1 MTEQFC
7 RVGAGRQVCYRTD
20 GDPSGTP
27 LLLIAGLTLDLTSW
41 PRAMVDGLVAQR
53 FYVIRFDNRDVGRTT
68 PAATPPPS
76 LLRRA
81 LRRPRRDG
89 YDLADMAGDAIAVLD
104 HIGVA
109 QAHVVGMSMGGMIAQ
124 TIAARYPT
132 RTLSLTSIFST
143 TGGKRVGQPAVSTL
157 LLLSK
162 PGSRTREEFIAK
174 HVGLMG
180 HLAGTGF
187 PLDETGAAEYAAG
200 AWDRGL
206 REAAGDG
213 VARQINAIYK
223 SGDRTAEL
231 RRISAPTLVIHG
243 DRDRIV
249 HPSGGHATAAA
260 ITGAR
265 HVTIAGM
272 GHDLAPGVTDRLVEL
287 ITNHI
292 ERSPTTR
299 RSANRPSA
307 SRDVFQ
313 SPVATSSLSKLAL
326 R

>member
-1 MTEQFC
+1 MTDQFC
-7 RVGAGRQVCYRTD
+7 RVGAGRQVCYRAD
-20 GDPSGTP
+20 GDPSGMP

-104 HIGVA
+104 HLGVA

-162 PGSRTREEFIAK
+162 PGSRTREEFVGK
-174 HVGLMG
+174 HLGLVG
-180 HLAGTGF
+180 HLAGSGF
-187 PLDETGAAEYAAG
+187 PLDEAGAAEYAAG

-299 RSANRPSA
+299 RPSNRPSA
-307 SRDVFQ
+307 SGDGFQ
-313 SPVATSSLSKLAL
+313 SPVVTSSLSKLAL

>member
-1 MTEQFC
+1 MSDQFC
-7 RVGAGRQVCYRTD
+7 RVSAGRQVCYRTD

-41 PRAMVDGLVAQR
+41 PSTMVDGLVAQG

-89 YDLADMAGDAIAVLD
+89 YDLADMAGDAVAVLD
-104 HIGVA
+104 HLGVG
-109 QAHVVGMSMGGMIAQ
+109 QAHVAGMSMGGMIAQ
-124 TIAARYPT
+124 TVAARYPA
-132 RTLSLTSIFST
+132 RTSSLSSIFST
-143 TGGKRVGQPAVSTL
+143 TGGKRVGQPAISTL
-157 LLLSK
+157 LLLSN
-162 PGSRTREEFIAK
+162 PGSRTRDEFIRK
-174 HVGLMG
+174 HVMLMN

-187 PLDETGAAEYAAG
+187 PLDEAGAAEYAAG

-223 SGDRTAEL
+223 SGDRTVEL
-231 RRISAPTLVIHG
+231 GRISVPTLVIHG
-243 DRDRIV
+243 DSDRIV
-249 HPSGGHATAAA
+249 HPSGGRATAAA

-272 GHDLAPGVTDRLVEL
+272 GHDLAPGVIDRLVEL

-292 ERSPTTR
+292 EQSPTTR
-299 RSANRPSA
+299 RPSERPCARS
-307 SRDVFQ
+307 DVLQ
-313 SPVATSSLSKLAL
+313 SPAATSSHSMLAL

>member
-1 MTEQFC
+1 MTDQFC
-7 RVGAGRQVCYRTD
+7 RVVAGRQVCYRTD

-41 PRAMVDGLVAQR
+41 PGAMIDGLVAQG

-68 PAATPPPS
+68 PGATPPPS

-104 HIGVA
+104 HLGIA
-109 QAHVVGMSMGGMIAQ
+109 QAHIVGMSMGGMIAQ
-124 TIAARYPT
+124 TITARYPT
-132 RTLSLTSIFST
+132 RASSLTSIFST
-143 TGGKRVGQPAVSTL
+143 TGGKRVGQPAISTL

-162 PGSRTREEFIAK
+162 PASRTRDESIRK
-174 HVGLMG
+174 HVRLMS

-187 PLDETGAAEYAAG
+187 ALDDAGAAEYAAG

-206 REAAGDG
+206 REKAGDG

-243 DRDRIV
+243 DRDPIV
-249 HPSGGHATAAA
+249 HPSGGRATAAA

-292 ERSPTTR
+292 E
-299 RSANRPSA
+299 
-307 SRDVFQ
+307 Q
-313 SPVATSSLSKLAL
+313 SQISVTC
-326 R
+326 

>member
-1 MTEQFC
+1 MIDQFC
-7 RVGAGRQVCYRTD
+7 RAGVDRQVCYRTD

-41 PRAMVDGLVAQR
+41 PRAMVDGLVAQG

-68 PAATPPPS
+68 PAATPPPG

-104 HIGVA
+104 HLGIA
-109 QAHVVGMSMGGMIAQ
+109 QAHMVGMSMGGMIAQ
-124 TIAARYPT
+124 TVAACHPA
-132 RTLSLTSIFST
+132 RTSSLTSIFST
-143 TGGKRVGQPAVSTL
+143 TGGKRVGQPDISTL
-157 LLLSK
+157 LLLSN
-162 PGSRTREEFIAK
+162 PRSRTRDEFIRK
-174 HVGLMG
+174 HVRLAR

-187 PLDETGAAEYAAG
+187 RPDEAGAAEYAAG

-206 REAAGDG
+206 RKAAGEG

-249 HPSGGHATAAA
+249 HPSGGRATAAA

-272 GHDLAPGVTDRLVEL
+272 GHDLAPGVTNRLVEL
-287 ITNHI
+287 IANHTQRSRI
-292 ERSPTTR
+292 TVAAGLENRSPRQTT
-299 RSANRPSA
+299 P
-307 SRDVFQ
+307 
-313 SPVATSSLSKLAL
+313 
-326 R
+326 

>member
-1 MTEQFC
+1 MIDKFC
-7 RVGAGRQVCYRTD
+7 RAGADRQVCYRAD

-41 PRAMVDGLVAQR
+41 PRAMVDGLVRQG

-89 YDLADMAGDAIAVLD
+89 YDLADMAGDAVAVL
-104 HIGVA
+104 HHLGIA
-109 QAHVVGMSMGGMIAQ
+109 RAHVVGMSMGGMIAQ
-124 TIAARYPT
+124 TVAARYPD
-132 RTLSLTSIFST
+132 RTSSLTSIFST
-143 TGGKRVGQPAVSTL
+143 TGGKRVGQSAISTL
-157 LLLSK
+157 LLLSN
-162 PGSRTREEFIAK
+162 PRSHTREESIRK
-174 HVGLMG
+174 HVRLMS

-187 PLDETGAAEYAAG
+187 PLDEAGAAEYAVG

-206 REAAGDG
+206 QGAAGDG

-231 RRISAPTLVIHG
+231 GRISVPTLVIHG

-249 HPSGGHATAAA
+249 HPSGGRATAAA

-292 ERSPTTR
+292 E
-299 RSANRPSA
+299 
-307 SRDVFQ
+307 Q
-313 SPVATSSLSKLAL
+313 SQISVTS
-326 R
+326 

>member
-1 MTEQFC
+1 MTDQFC

-104 HIGVA
+104 HLGVA

-132 RTLSLTSIFST
+132 RTSSLTSIFST
-143 TGGKRVGQPAVSTL
+143 TGGKRVGQPAASTL

-162 PGSRTREEFIAK
+162 PGSRTREEFIGK

-180 HLAGTGF
+180 HLAGSGF

-223 SGDRTAEL
+223 SGDRSAEL
-231 RRISAPTLVIHG
+231 RRISVPTLVIHG

-292 ERSPTTR
+292 ERSPNTR
-299 RSANRPSA
+299 RPSNRSCA
-307 SRDVFQ
+307 RSDVFQ
-313 SPVATSSLSKLAL
+313 SPAATGLAL
-326 R
+326 